1 MFQNIAKDFNT
12 NKEVQEDVEFNK
24 GSKIKETLKK
34 CFSKQTTILY
44 IVAFLLSMVSFSS
57 NQELSPFGIAIL
69 IAILSNCMPI
79 GIVSVFV
86 ITGTAISFGGQT
98 TLNLLLT
105 LLLVFFSIL
114 IRSPKY
120 DEELNEK
127 RKLGL
132 RLFIS
137 TLVVQLSQLLFKEII
152 IYDVM
157 FCFVYSMATYIFYKI
172 FVNSIEAVM
181 HIGEKRAYSIE
192 EVMGASLM
200 LAVSICSLREINI
213 YGYSI
218 KNILCILIVLIMG
231 WKNGILVG
239 ATAGVTIGSVV
250 GIIGG
255 AEPTIIATYAISR
268 NDSRNI

>member
-1 MFQNIAKDFNT
+1 MFQNIAKDFNE
-12 NKEVQEDVEFNK
+12 NKEVQEDVELNK
-24 GSKIKETLKK
+24 ESGLKQTLKK
-34 CFSKQTTILY
+34 CFSKQMVILY

-57 NQELSPFGIAIL
+57 NQELAPFGIAVL
-69 IAILSNCMPI
+69 IAILSNCLPI
-79 GIVSVFV
+79 GIVSIFV
-86 ITGTAISFGGQT
+86 VAGTAISFGGQT

-132 RLFIS
+132 RLFIC
-137 TLVVQLSQLLFKEII
+137 TLIVQLVHLLFKEVIV
-152 IYDVM
+152 YDVM
-157 FCFVYSMATYIFYKI
+157 FCFVYSIATYIFYKI
-172 FVNSIEAVM
+172 FVNSITAVM
-181 HIGEKRAYSIE
+181 HLGERRAYAIE

-200 LAVSICSLREINI
+200 FAVALCSIKDINI

-231 WKNGILVG
+231 WKNGLLVG